1 MPSPNKQ
8 VLNELKENIKYSEDA
23 PKGAKELF
31 DLLIDNAGVKIKEV
45 DEGNYLAN
53 FVYKP
58 SRINVKKE
66 NGALGGET
74 SGTLSVLLSR
84 KTDGQTFVSK
94 DYEHLSLSKL
104 EEMDESALI
113 RRTQIIPGVKAFAD
127 GHPVNTEA
135 RKAIPYN
142 LSSSGSYD
150 RNNYTQK
157 SILALRQL
165 GTFSS
170 GTYSQDSLA
179 SRNVDTFIEQAES
192 TFYNMDLH
200 FTNLVSDEFYRKC
213 GIEESQW
220 GTIRSAMTSF
230 QKDSAVLL
238 GQTLYGQR
246 NDRLK
251 DVGFDADTV
260 SKRISESLDSSGTM
274 NFSLE
279 LYTDPILNF
288 ISEGDTVFARKY
300 RKEFIDKT
308 LTLMFGSPEI
318 AAESYADHTQ
328 IMAAGKT
335 VFSDIVTKSDSGM
348 SPYALDK
355 DIIEMID
362 AGQYP
367 AKAIA
372 EKMGF
377 KNLSQNQFKRS
388 MALLGRGSHG
398 NIWTAQDFGI
408 DSLENCMALS
418 KIPPNWLSIDGKGNG
433 DIFLDYNVSI
443 MKDKERQ
450 FQRFMPFLRQVGVEL
465 ENLQNSGDKN
475 GAKALAK
482 QWRWLAQDNG
492 KSLYTKIDD
501 IESKYKIEATWGDY
515 NKLISQSMQTVWHR
529 TLMDISEFDAS
540 DAVNVYDSQ
549 LEIDYDELSK
559 MMKQHLDDEYT
570 ENWEPPEY
578 DEDEMDEF
586 CYMPD
591 NPIDEELPS
600 HDMPDAH
607 EITITTISAFVKSS
621 TTSFKEV
628 LDKNAEWHVKSSEL
642 TKEMNQAVDNPIVW
656 DGLLPSPVEL
666 PDGYRIQSI
675 DSREELLAEGNS
687 MDHCVFN
694 YLGACLSGE
703 STIFSIRDSEN
714 NRVATL
720 ELNPNESDDD
730 KEPTT
735 YSLGQCFGYNNEN
748 ISDELDRYV
757 EAFIDDINSGK
768 IDVSP
773 SIGGGDE
780 LANIIDEVEMDP
792 LEKGYI
798 ISSVP
803 YNTHAAHLDFFTL
816 EKMLPAGA
824 TVEGLLSLESECNL
838 EIFSLSAFSKDIS
851 LIRELSKKYGIAP
864 DNMVRVALAH
874 NVDKIQNLPETM
886 NVLSNVRTLLL
897 DVEKDDTLPLSP
909 SQKAIKAKS
918 LLEENGF
925 GDYNLDTLT
934 NAYASGNADKSLSMM
949 IMTTAPNEKPDLSE
963 QPDRSIRNEVENEYR
978 LRR

>member
-1 MPSPNKQ
+1 
-8 VLNELKENIKYSEDA
+8 
-23 PKGAKELF
+23 
-31 DLLIDNAGVKIKEV
+31 
-45 DEGNYLAN
+45 
-53 FVYKP
+53 
-58 SRINVKKE
+58 
-66 NGALGGET
+66 
-74 SGTLSVLLSR
+74 
-84 KTDGQTFVSK
+84 
-94 DYEHLSLSKL
+94 
-104 EEMDESALI
+104 
-113 RRTQIIPGVKAFAD
+113 
-127 GHPVNTEA
+127 
-135 RKAIPYN
+135 
-142 LSSSGSYD
+142 
-150 RNNYTQK
+150 
-157 SILALRQL
+157 
-165 GTFSS
+165 
-170 GTYSQDSLA
+170 
-179 SRNVDTFIEQAES
+179 
-192 TFYNMDLH
+192 
-200 FTNLVSDEFYRKC
+200 
-213 GIEESQW
+213 
-220 GTIRSAMTSF
+220 
-230 QKDSAVLL
+230 
-238 GQTLYGQR
+238 
-246 NDRLK
+246 
-251 DVGFDADTV
+251 
-260 SKRISESLDSSGTM
+260 
-274 NFSLE
+274 
-279 LYTDPILNF
+279 
-288 ISEGDTVFARKY
+288 
-300 RKEFIDKT
+300 
-308 LTLMFGSPEI
+308 
-318 AAESYADHTQ
+318 
-328 IMAAGKT
+328 
-335 VFSDIVTKSDSGM
+335 
-348 SPYALDK
+348 
-355 DIIEMID
+355 
-362 AGQYP
+362 
-367 AKAIA
+367 
-372 EKMGF
+372 
-377 KNLSQNQFKRS
+377 
-388 MALLGRGSHG
+388 
-398 NIWTAQDFGI
+398 
-408 DSLENCMALS
+408 
-418 KIPPNWLSIDGKGNG
+418 
-433 DIFLDYNVSI
+433 
-443 MKDKERQ
+443 
-450 FQRFMPFLRQVGVEL
+450 
-465 ENLQNSGDKN
+465 
-475 GAKALAK
+475 
-482 QWRWLAQDNG
+482 
-492 KSLYTKIDD
+492 
-501 IESKYKIEATWGDY
+501 
-515 NKLISQSMQTVWHR
+515 
-529 TLMDISEFDAS
+529 
-540 DAVNVYDSQ
+540 
-549 LEIDYDELSK
+549 
-559 MMKQHLDDEYT
+559 
-570 ENWEPPEY
+570 
-578 DEDEMDEF
+578 
-586 CYMPD
+586 
-591 NPIDEELPS
+591 
-600 HDMPDAH
+600 
-607 EITITTISAFVKSS
+607 
-621 TTSFKEV
+621 V